1 MNKQSE
7 LSQLTSVCHPCGAG
21 CSRIAVFLAALAL
34 LLACLPSA
42 ADGQPL
48 PNVVVILVD
57 DLRWDEIG
65 AAGHPYVETPHI
77 DKLAANGA
85 YFRNAFTVAPLCSP
99 SRAAFLTGQYIHT
112 NGIYDNLARNIQSH
126 RLETFPREL
135 SHRYDTAFI
144 GKWHMGNDDSP
155 RPGFDHW
162 SGMRGQG
169 AAIDPEFNIDGERK
183 VVEGYVTDILTN
195 MATAFIERDRNEPFL
210 LYLSHKALH
219 PNITQLDDGS
229 STTAPSGP
237 PGFVA
242 AERHK
247 GRYAGKEPPR
257 RPNYGV
263 VPTDKPALMREFDG
277 VTPLGPDSITSD
289 KTIIERQEMLLA
301 VDDGVGAIVAALD
314 SNGQLDDTLIVFASD
329 HGFWYGEHA
338 LGSERRM
345 AYEEGIRIPMILH
358 YPARIDAGSVHDE
371 MVLSLDLAPTVLEFA
386 QQEDIELNLHGRSL
400 VPLLDG
406 KNTGWRQS
414 FLVEYYSDTVFG
426 RMRNMGYRALR
437 TKRHKYIRYTAL
449 SGMDELYDLEA
460 DPYELRNLA
469 RDDDYSELL
478 DDMNQ
483 ALNRALAVR

>member
-1 MNKQSE
+1 MRYYSTRPGFSIAHI
-7 LSQLTSVCHPCGAG
+7 LFALVLVHAG
-21 CSRIAVFLAALAL
+21 ST
-34 LLACLPSA
+34 SA
-42 ADGQPL
+42 AQETPL
-48 PNVVVILVD
+48 PNVVVVLVD

-77 DKLAANGA
+77 DQLAANGA
-85 YFRNAFTVAPLCSP
+85 YFSNAFTVAPLCSP

-126 RLETFPREL
+126 RLETFPQQL
-135 SHRYDTAFI
+135 TDRYDTAFI

-169 AAIDPEFNIDGERK
+169 AAIDPEFNIDGQRG

-195 MATAFIERDRNEPFL
+195 MATAFIERERDEPFL

-242 AERHK
+242 APRHK
-247 GRYAGKEPPR
+247 GRYDGKEPPR
-257 RPNYGV
+257 RPSYGV

-277 VTPLGPDSITSD
+277 VTPLGPASVTSD
-289 KTIIERQEMLLA
+289 QTIIERQEMLLA
-301 VDDGVGAIVAALD
+301 VDDGVGAIVATLE
-314 SNGQLDDTLIVFASD
+314 SNGQLENTLVVFTSD

-358 YPARIDAGSVHDE
+358 YPARIDAGTVHSE
-371 MVLSLDLAPTVLEFA
+371 MVISLDLAPTVLEFA
-386 QQEDIELNLHGRSL
+386 QTEDHDLNLHGRSL
-400 VPLLDG
+400 VPLLEG
-406 KNTGWRQS
+406 RSEGWRQS

-426 RMRNMGYRALR
+426 RMRTMGYSALR
-437 TKRHKYIRYTAL
+437 TERHKYIRYTAL
-449 SGMDELYDLEA
+449 AGMDELYDLEA
-460 DPYELRNLA
+460 DPYELRNIA
-469 RDDDYSELL
+469 GDDDYTELL
-478 DDMNQ
+478 DDMDA

>member
-1 MNKQSE
+1 MSKQSAN
-7 LSQLTSVCHPCGAG
+7 H
-21 CSRIAVFLAALAL
+21 SRRGTGSAFRLAAVALAFVFLQ
-34 LLACLPSA
+34 PSLVS
-42 ADGQPL
+42 ADEPSP

-77 DKLAANGA
+77 DQLASGGA
-85 YFRNAFTVAPLCSP
+85 YFSNAFTVAPLCSP
-99 SRAAFLTGQYIHT
+99 SRASFLTGQYVHT
-112 NGIYDNLARNIQSH
+112 HGIYDNLARNIQSH
-126 RLETFPREL
+126 RLPTFPQAL
-135 SHRYDTAFI
+135 TDRYDTAFI

-169 AAIDPEFNIDGERK
+169 AAVDPEFNIDGERQ
-183 VVEGYVTDILTN
+183 VVAGYVTDILTT
-195 MATAFIERDRNEPFL
+195 MSTAFIDRERDEPFL

-242 AERHK
+242 APRHK
-247 GRYAGKEPPR
+247 GRYETAEPPR

-277 VTPLGPDSITSD
+277 VTPLGPGSITPD

-301 VDDGVGAIVAALD
+301 VDDGVGAIVAALEA
-314 SNGQLDDTLIVFASD
+314 NGQLENTLIVFASD

-358 YPARIDAGSVHDE
+358 YPARIEAGTVFDE
-371 MVLSLDLAPTVLEFA
+371 MVISLDLAPTVLEFA
-386 QQEDIELNLHGRSL
+386 GKESNASNLHGRSL
-400 VPLLDG
+400 VPLLEDR
-406 KNTGWRQS
+406 NDGWRQS
-414 FLVEYYSDTVFG
+414 FLIEYYSDTVFG
-426 RMRNMGYRALR
+426 RMRNMGYQALR
-437 TKRHKYIRYTAL
+437 TRQHKYIRYTAL
-449 SGMDELYDLEA
+449 AGMDELYDLDA

-469 RDDDYSELL
+469 RDDDARELL
-478 DDMNQ
+478 SSMDE